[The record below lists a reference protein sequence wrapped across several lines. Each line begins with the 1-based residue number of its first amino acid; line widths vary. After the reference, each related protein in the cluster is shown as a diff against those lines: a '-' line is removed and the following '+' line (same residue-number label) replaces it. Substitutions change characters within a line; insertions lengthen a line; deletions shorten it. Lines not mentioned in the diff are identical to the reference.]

1 MLNSKETRF
10 FNPSTIAVTAFAICG
25 ITLAAAM
32 PRAPA
37 EAMPT
42 AFAAS
47 AALSGDTGYLPA
59 QISSRAVEIEPM
71 PEAF

>member
-1 MLNSKETRF
+1 MLSSKESRF
-10 FNPSTIAVTAFAICG
+10 FNPSTIAVTALAICG

-37 EAMPT
+37 EAMPPVSV
-42 AFAAS
+42 AS
-47 AALSGDTGYLPA
+47 AAFSGDTGYLPA